1 MTFSMTTLII
11 KGLVATL
18 SINDAQH
25 NNILPYW
32 VQFCWVSL
40 FINGYA
46 NCPHAERRGAIN
58 WLVMA
63 NALAYY
69 FNVIY
74 RRKNIYS
81 FVDGRAYQNLFS
93 DDNFIATLKRDYR
106 SSIPRNLGP
115 ML

>member
-1 MTFSMTTLII
+1 M
-11 KGLVATL
+11 
-18 SINDAQH
+18 
-25 NNILPYW
+25 
-32 VQFCWVSL
+32 SL
-40 FINGYA
+40 FINDYA
-46 NCPHAERRGAIN
+46 NCPHAECRHAERRGAIN

-74 RRKNIYS
+74 RRKNTYN

-106 SSIPRNLGP
+106 SSIPRNLEP
-115 ML
+115 MS